1 MFNKMNGGA
10 KVIVALNC
18 PGFMMQDAVEMENF
32 LAVGVLGTHN
42 HRQVTADIL
51 PQKRNPSC
59 MPAPATTPDSGAARK
74 G

>member
-32 LAVGVLGTHN
+32 LAVGVPWHT
-42 HRQVTADIL
+42 Q
-51 PQKRNPSC
+51 PQAGHC
-59 MPAPATTPDSGAARK
+59 
-74 G
+74 